1 MTDVQGL
8 PYFEGD
14 FWPNVIE
21 EQIKELELEEER
33 IATEANEAEVCT
45 VLPHLTTPQLFV
57 SWA

>member
-1 MTDVQGL
+1 MTSVQGL

-33 IATEANEAEVCT
+33 VSTIAIEAEVSPWSTLQEAAPC
-45 VLPHLTTPQLFV
+45 L
-57 SWA
+57 